1 MKPAKIKTREQAEA
15 AMDALALATHR
26 RDKLEAELNIKL
38 TFVREQY
45 ESELAGLAK
54 TITTETTRL
63 REWADANPSLFDSAR
78 SLKLLHG
85 IIGYRLGNWAV
96 KLIRGFKLDRAVAL
110 AKTVLGEAY
119 VRTRTDLDKE
129 LILADRAKIPPA
141 QLASCGLRLEQ
152 AEAFYATPE
161 KTEAPE

>member
-1 MKPAKIKTREQAEA
+1 MKPSKIKTREQAES

-26 RDKLEAELNIKL
+26 RDKLEADMNIRL
-38 TFVREQY
+38 TAVRQNY
-45 ESELAGLAK
+45 EAELASLAD
-54 TITTETTRL
+54 TIKTETTRL
-63 REWADANPSLFDSAR
+63 REWADANPGLFDKTR

-85 IIGYRLGNWAV
+85 TIGYRLGNWAV
-96 KLIRGFKLDRAVAL
+96 KLIRGFKSERAVAL
-110 AKTVLGEAY
+110 AKTILGAAF
-119 VRTRTDLDKE
+119 VRTKEELDKDA
-129 LILADRAKIPPA
+129 ILATRATIPPA